1 MNLGAPV
8 LDTASRVVAL
18 KLCENDIAGRPWQ
31 PLQANKG
38 GAAHTVLNG
47 GIVHLQDGKASPQ
60 FRGRLFADVS
70 MQDLPLDHAGLAQ
83 PLC

>member
-1 MNLGAPV
+1 MSHRKGQAHLRRTEAMLRQMKLGAPV

-18 KLCENDIAGRPWQ
+18 KLCENDVAGRPWQ

-47 GIVHLQDGKASPQ
+47 GIVHLQEGKGITSALWQ
-60 FRGRLFADVS
+60 N
-70 MQDLPLDHAGLAQ
+70 
-83 PLC
+83 LC